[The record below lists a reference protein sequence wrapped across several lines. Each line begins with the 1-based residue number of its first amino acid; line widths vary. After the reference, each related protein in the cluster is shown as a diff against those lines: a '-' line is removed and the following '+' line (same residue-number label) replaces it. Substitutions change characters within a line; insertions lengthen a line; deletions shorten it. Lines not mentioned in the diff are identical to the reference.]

1 MGMISS
7 AVNDKVKGDNF
18 VPKAL
23 TRNVLP
29 KRTRDETEDKQIFVL
44 VRPKN
49 AIGGDDNAFML
60 NDCKYL
66 YDMYRRYGMLNLA

>member
-1 MGMISS
+1 M
-7 AVNDKVKGDNF
+7 KGDDF

-23 TRNVLP
+23 TRPVLP
-29 KRTRDETEDKQIFVL
+29 KSTGDETEDEQIFAL
-44 VRPKN
+44 VRPRN